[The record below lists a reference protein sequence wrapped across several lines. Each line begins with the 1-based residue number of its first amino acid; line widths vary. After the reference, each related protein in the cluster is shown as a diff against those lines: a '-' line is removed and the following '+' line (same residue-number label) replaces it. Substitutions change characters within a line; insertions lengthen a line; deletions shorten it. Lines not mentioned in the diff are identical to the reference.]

1 MTFKKTVTDYW
12 FTIEPYVHVG
22 LTNQC
27 ALLYNT
33 LDGETIE
40 CDRPEVIELLR
51 EMLRKENCGV
61 VLLTDKK
68 YQDKNI
74 EAFIEELRQKYMGD
88 LIRVDLSKGKPV
100 QVVPYPNFANPD
112 KYKIYKKQNFSSE
125 NIKVLENLCEI
136 CIHVD
141 HTVEV
146 DQLIPFLQSVPEEI
160 TLKFIGNMEKVTRY
174 KELLSFLDQHAWPKY
189 IVCAYTDMIALQP
202 AFGNNFFYTLSVDF
216 PVDMKQWNHSLEWLL
231 TQTLPFEYVFE
242 VTSADDC
249 EQAERLIEQF
259 EIEKYRLKPIYTG
272 ENLRF
277 FEENIFLTKED
288 ILTTTMSIKDFF
300 TRQAINIYDY
310 GKINILPNGD
320 AYGNVNH
327 PALGNIY
334 THSIYEIVCKEI
346 EKGLSWFRIRNEAPC
361 NECVYQWLCPS
372 PSDYETA
379 IGRPDLCHVH
389 NNKKDN
395 YCNHQK

>member
-1 MTFKKTVTDYW
+1 M
-12 FTIEPYVHVG
+12 
-22 LTNQC
+22 
-27 ALLYNT
+27 
-33 LDGETIE
+33 
-40 CDRPEVIELLR
+40 
-51 EMLRKENCGV
+51 
-61 VLLTDKK
+61 
-68 YQDKNI
+68 
-74 EAFIEELRQKYMGD
+74 
-88 LIRVDLSKGKPV
+88 
-100 QVVPYPNFANPD
+100 
-112 KYKIYKKQNFSSE
+112 
-125 NIKVLENLCEI
+125 ENLCEI

-202 AFGNNFFYTLSVDF
+202 A
-216 PVDMKQWNHSLEWLL
+216 
-231 TQTLPFEYVFE
+231 
-242 VTSADDC
+242 
-249 EQAERLIEQF
+249 
-259 EIEKYRLKPIYTG
+259 
-272 ENLRF
+272 
-277 FEENIFLTKED
+277 
-288 ILTTTMSIKDFF
+288 
-300 TRQAINIYDY
+300 
-310 GKINILPNGD
+310 
-320 AYGNVNH
+320 
-327 PALGNIY
+327 LGNIY

-361 NECVYQWLCPS
+361 NECVYRWLCPS